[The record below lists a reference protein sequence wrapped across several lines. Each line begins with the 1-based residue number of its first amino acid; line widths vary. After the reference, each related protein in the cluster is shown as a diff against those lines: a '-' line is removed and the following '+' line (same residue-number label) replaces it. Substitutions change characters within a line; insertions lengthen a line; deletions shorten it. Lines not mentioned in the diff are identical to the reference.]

1 MDEYMTEELLA
12 RAREQ
17 MDAVEKTVYGVPGIK
32 GYKEKE
38 MRREV
43 DKTVRDMLTRQLEDQ
58 RARLTNLQVDL
69 LAGGQLALL
78 DDLERSGTKLQT
90 LADRVRTASYGY
102 APLFDDVRVKEAE
115 LDALAQFDLGL
126 FAGVERIKTL
136 LDNMATL
143 PGRPEAEW
151 MESIRALN
159 TTLDSLNTEFGH
171 RNEVILN
178 VAVAGSTGSSAE
190 SPAA

>member
-1 MDEYMTEELLA
+1 MDEYLTEELLA
-12 RAREQ
+12 KAREQ

-38 MRREV
+38 LRREV
-43 DKTVRDMLTRQLEDQ
+43 DKTVRDMLARQLADQ

-69 LAGGQLALL
+69 VVGGQLSLV
-78 DDLERSGTKLQT
+78 DDLERSGIKLQT
-90 LADRVRTASYGY
+90 LTDRIRTASYGY

-115 LDALAQFDLGL
+115 LDALAKFDLDM
-126 FAGVERIKTL
+126 FAGVERIKTM
-136 LDNMATL
+136 LDNMSTL
-143 PGRPEAEW
+143 AGRPEAEW

-159 TTLDSLNTEFGH
+159 ATLDDLNTEFGH

-178 VAVAGSTGSSAE
+178 VTPTGGTDLAE

>member
-1 MDEYMTEELLA
+1 MDEYLTEELLA
-12 RAREQ
+12 KAREQ

-38 MRREV
+38 LRREV
-43 DKTVRDMLTRQLEDQ
+43 DKTVRDRLARQLADQ

-69 LAGGQLALL
+69 VVGGQLSLV
-78 DDLERSGTKLQT
+78 DDLERSGIKLQT
-90 LADRVRTASYGY
+90 LTDRIRTASYGY

-115 LDALAQFDLGL
+115 LDALAKFDLDM
-126 FAGVERIKTL
+126 FAGVERIKTM
-136 LDNMATL
+136 LDNMSTL
-143 PGRPEAEW
+143 AGRPEAEW

-159 TTLDSLNTEFGH
+159 ATLDDLNTEFGH

-178 VAVAGSTGSSAE
+178 VTPTGGTDLAE